1 MDRGAQRALW
11 RLTTSVTPGTSA
23 THRYRYETH
32 TPPRLTVSLVQP
44 SSLIF
49 LVIVAIWVAYL
60 IQHWVRRREHLATAR
75 SVDRFSEAMRVLERR
90 SPLSST
96 MLATASG
103 VPGSSGPSASARRPA
118 SATTSSGERSEV
130 FVKRASVSSPLRA
143 RTAARGEAGPV
154 HEVAPIELV
163 PHRTTA
169 QVVLRRVRGVLFLA
183 ALVAVPLTL
192 VLSLAHI
199 LKWLSVGLAITALVI
214 SVVWLRVAAVR
225 DSTARRA
232 RRAELRRME
241 RVRAAGTGRS
251 AVGSGELSA
260 TRSDTW
266 SAAEVAGPVT
276 SPAPASTHTP
286 EPVTEVNLDP
296 DAWQPVPVPPPTYT
310 LKEPAHRPEPVAEGS
325 HSDGA
330 GMRPVPIEVDDDELE
345 IMAVA
350 HGRRVVGR

>member
-1 MDRGAQRALW
+1 M
-11 RLTTSVTPGTSA
+11 
-23 THRYRYETH
+23 
-32 TPPRLTVSLVQP
+32 QP

-118 SATTSSGERSEV
+118 AATSSGERSEV
-130 FVKRASVSSPLRA
+130 AVKRASVSSPLRA

-225 DSTARRA
+225 DIAARRA

-241 RVRAAGTGRS
+241 RVRAAGAGRS
-251 AVGSGELSA
+251 AVGSGGLSA
-260 TRSDTW
+260 TRSTTRSDTR
-266 SAAEVAGPVT
+266 SAAEVVGPVAA
-276 SPAPASTHTP
+276 PAPTSTHTP